1 MQFTLSIGFCPT
13 EWYLP
18 LAVAAE
24 EAGFDSIAVPDG
36 LFYYETVST
45 PYPYS
50 PDGSRFWSPETEF
63 LDPFVVIT
71 AMAAVTKR
79 IRFYPSVL
87 KLAVREPLLVAKE
100 LSSCAVLSGGRVGL
114 GAGLSPWPE
123 DFEVLRQEWA
133 NRGPRS
139 AEMIEIIRGLMAGGM
154 FGYEGR
160 FYSVPRMQIAPV
172 PSQPV
177 PIYLGGLAE
186 PVLRRAARI
195 ADGYIGWENP
205 QCPLDEVAGMVKRIN
220 GYREDYGRSSH
231 AFEFK
236 FMPSSNRPDVLARLR
251 DAGVSDLIVM
261 PWVEDA
267 GLQAPLAARID
278 AVHRFAETQIPA
290 LRQERG

>member
-1 MQFTLSIGFCPT
+1 MQFTLSIGFCPS

-18 LAVAAE
+18 LARAAE
-24 EAGFDSIAVPDG
+24 EAGFDSVAVPDG

-63 LDPFVVIT
+63 LDPFAVIP
-71 AMAAVTKR
+71 AMAAVTER

-87 KLAVREPLLVAKE
+87 KLAVRDPLLVAKS

-133 NRGPRS
+133 QRGPRS
-139 AEMIEIIRGLMAGGM
+139 AEMIEIIRGLMQGGM

-160 FYSVPRMQIAPV
+160 FYTVPTMQIAPV
-172 PSQPV
+172 PAAPV
-177 PIYLGGLAE
+177 PIYIGGLAE

-205 QCPLDEVAGMVKRIN
+205 QCPLEDVAGMVRRIE
-220 GYREDYGRSSH
+220 GYRADYGRTD
-231 AFEFK
+231 APFEFK
-236 FMPSSNRPDVLARLR
+236 FMPSRNEPDVLARLR
-251 DAGVSDLIVM
+251 DVGVTDLIVM
-261 PWVEDA
+261 PWVETA
-267 GLQAPLAARID
+267 GLQAPLDARVD
-278 AVHRFAETQIPA
+278 ALRRFADEHMHV
-290 LRQERG
+290 LRQR

>member
-1 MQFTLSIGFCPT
+1 MQFTLSIGFCPS

-18 LAVAAE
+18 LARAAE
-24 EAGFDSIAVPDG
+24 DAGFDSVAVPDG

-63 LDPFVVIT
+63 LDPFAVIP
-71 AMAAVTKR
+71 AMAAVTER

-87 KLAVREPLLVAKE
+87 KLAVRDPLLVAKS

-133 NRGPRS
+133 QRGPRS
-139 AEMIEIIRGLMAGGM
+139 AEMIEIIRGLMQGGM

-160 FYSVPRMQIAPV
+160 FYTVPKMQIAPV
-172 PSQPV
+172 PTAPV
-177 PIYLGGLAE
+177 PVYIGGLAE

-205 QCPLDEVAGMVKRIN
+205 QCPLEDVAGMVRRIE
-220 GYREDYGRSSH
+220 GYRADYGRTD
-231 AFEFK
+231 APFEFK
-236 FMPSSNRPDVLARLR
+236 FMPSRNEPDVLARLR
-251 DAGVSDLIVM
+251 DVGVTDLIVM
-261 PWVEDA
+261 PWVETA
-267 GLQAPLAARID
+267 GLQAPLDARVD
-278 AVHRFAETQIPA
+278 ALRRFADEHMHV
-290 LRQERG
+290 LRQR

>member
-1 MQFTLSIGFCPT
+1 MQFTLSIGFCPSD
-13 EWYLP
+13 WYLP
-18 LAVAAE
+18 LARAAE

-63 LDPFVVIT
+63 LDPFAVIP
-71 AMAAVTKR
+71 AMAAVTQR

-87 KLAVREPLLVAKE
+87 KLAVRDPLLVAKS

-133 NRGPRS
+133 HRGPRS
-139 AEMIEIIRGLMAGGM
+139 AEMIEIIRGLLQGGM
-154 FGYEGR
+154 FEYQGR
-160 FYSVPRMQIAPV
+160 FYTIPRMQIAPV
-172 PSQPV
+172 PGNPV
-177 PIYLGGLAE
+177 PMYLGGLAE

-205 QCPLDEVAGMVKRIN
+205 LCPLEDVAGMVKRMES
-220 GYREDYGRSSH
+220 YRADYGRSGLP
-231 AFEFK
+231 FEYK
-236 FMPSSNRPDVLARLR
+236 FMPSRNDPDGLARLR
-251 DAGVSDLIVM
+251 DVGITDLILM
-261 PWVEDA
+261 PWVEASGFD
-267 GLQAPLAARID
+267 APLAARID
-278 AVHRFAETQIPA
+278 SLRRFADQHMHA
-290 LRQERG
+290 LRHA

>member
-18 LAVAAE
+18 LARAAE
-24 EAGFDSIAVPDG
+24 EAGFDSVAVPDG

-63 LDPFVVIT
+63 LDPFAVIP
-71 AMAAVTKR
+71 AMAAVTER

-87 KLAVREPLLVAKE
+87 KLAVRDPLLVAKS

-133 NRGPRS
+133 QRGPRS
-139 AEMIEIIRGLMAGGM
+139 AEMIEIIRGLMQGGM
-154 FGYEGR
+154 FEYEGR
-160 FYSVPRMQIAPV
+160 FYTVPKMQIAPV
-172 PSQPV
+172 PAAPV
-177 PIYLGGLAE
+177 PIYIGGLAE
-186 PVLRRAARI
+186 AVLRRAARI

-205 QCPLDEVAGMVKRIN
+205 QCPLEDVAGMVRRIE
-220 GYREDYGRSSH
+220 GYRADYGR
-231 AFEFK
+231 AGAPFEFK
-236 FMPSSNRPDVLARLR
+236 FMPSRNAPDVLTRLR
-251 DAGVSDLIVM
+251 DVGVTDLIVM
-261 PWVEDA
+261 PWVETA
-267 GLQAPLAARID
+267 GLQAPLGARVD
-278 AVHRFAETQIPA
+278 ALRRFADEHLHG
-290 LRQERG
+290 LRQR